1 MSEHI
6 SLGIA
11 TTCTLKFAFWLAH
24 QNSSQLLKYFF
35 LVGLASPRFQA
46 NRLKGWFYQLLVI
59 TMASEGTSS
68 ACMWK
73 PVALMKKVLMKP
85 LWGREAVWPS
95 GFGHSIWNLE
105 VPGSN
110 PSPYC
115 YLDLF
120 LVVPSSTPRPRCGNS
135 RQLVSL
141 PPVRILNSLCSIW
154 NIQLLI

>member
-1 MSEHI
+1 MYIKICILTRPSKFITTFEI
-6 SLGIA
+6 FFFSWTCFSTVSLMA
-11 TTCTLKFAFWLAH
+11 RHW
-24 QNSSQLLKYFF
+24 
-35 LVGLASPRFQA
+35 A
-46 NRLKGWFYQLLVI
+46 NRLKGWFHQLLVI

-120 LVVPSSTPRPRCGNS
+120 LVVPSSTPRLRCGNS
-135 RQLVSL
+135 RWLVSL